1 QNELFSLWD
10 TLFCMKL
17 NMVLSFQQ
25 LLPNFK
31 FNKFYYKNTIKIRV
45 INNFLA
51 AKGFKK
57 LKKKSFNLKQKSC

>member
-1 QNELFSLWD
+1 MSQNELFNLWD

-31 FNKFYYKNTIKIRV
+31 FNKFYYKKYIKDKV
-45 INNFLA
+45 L
-51 AKGFKK
+51 
-57 LKKKSFNLKQKSC
+57 